1 MKRVFSLGLAAASLG
16 LAAAIA
22 VLAMPA
28 AAAVTPERVKITGE
42 VIDSWCYITEIMFP
56 EGTAHHQCAI
66 WCAAGGIPVG
76 ILGDDGQVYM
86 VLKVEA
92 DATSVANPAILE
104 IQSHRVT
111 VDGELYKRDGINY
124 LVVNQVVADQ
134 GIVKVNHEE
143 WGIQPF
149 GE

>member
-1 MKRVFSLGLAAASLG
+1 MKRLLSLVLAAGLAA
-16 LAAAIA
+16 LA
-22 VLAMPA
+22 LPA
-28 AAAVTPERVKITGE
+28 AGATPERVKVTGE

-56 EGTAHHQCAI
+56 EGSAHDQCAI

-76 ILGDDGQVYM
+76 ILGGDGQIYM
-86 VLKVEA
+86 VLKV
-92 DATSVANPAILE
+92 DQDSTNVANPTILK
-104 IQSHRVT
+104 IQSHQVT
-111 VDGELYKRDGINY
+111 VDGDLYVRDGINY
-124 LVVNQVVADQ
+124 LVVNQVVADA

>member
-1 MKRVFSLGLAAASLG
+1 MLLRSLALAAGLAA
-16 LAAAIA
+16 LA
-22 VLAMPA
+22 LPA
-28 AAAVTPERVKITGE
+28 AAATPERVKVTGE

-56 EGTAHHQCAI
+56 EGSAHHQCAI

-76 ILGDDGQVYM
+76 ILGADGQIYM
-86 VLKVEA
+86 VLKVNQ
-92 DATSVANPAILE
+92 DSTNVANPAILK
-104 IQSHRVT
+104 IQSHQVT
-111 VDGELYKRDGINY
+111 VDGDLYVRDGINY
-124 LVVNQVVADQ
+124 LVVNQVVADA

>member
-1 MKRVFSLGLAAASLG
+1 MKRLLSLVLA
-16 LAAAIA
+16 A
-22 VLAMPA
+22 VLAALALPA
-28 AAAVTPERVKITGE
+28 AAATPERVKITGE

-56 EGTAHHQCAI
+56 EGSAHHQCAI

-76 ILGDDGQVYM
+76 ILGGDGQIYM
-86 VLKVEA
+86 VLKV
-92 DATSVANPAILE
+92 DQDSTNVANPAILR
-104 IQSHRVT
+104 IQSHQVT
-111 VDGELYKRDGINY
+111 VDGDLYVRDGINY
-124 LVVNQVVADQ
+124 LVVNQVVADA

>member
-1 MKRVFSLGLAAASLG
+1 MKRLRSLILAAGLAA
-16 LAAAIA
+16 LA
-22 VLAMPA
+22 LPA
-28 AAAVTPERVKITGE
+28 AAATPERVKGTGE

-56 EGTAHHQCAI
+56 EGSAHHQCAI

-76 ILGDDGQVYM
+76 ILGADGQIYM
-86 VLKVEA
+86 VLKVNQ
-92 DATSVANPAILE
+92 DSTNVANPAILK
-104 IQSHRVT
+104 IQSHQVT
-111 VDGELYKRDGINY
+111 VDGDLYVRDGINY
-124 LVVNQVVADQ
+124 LVVNQVVADA

>member
-1 MKRVFSLGLAAASLG
+1 MLKLIRWTAVLALAAAVATPA
-16 LAAAIA
+16 LAAKG
-22 VLAMPA
+22 
-28 AAAVTPERVKITGE
+28 ERVKVTGE
-42 VIDSWCYITEIMFP
+42 VIDSWCYITEIMFS
-56 EGTAHHQCAI
+56 EGSAHHQCAL

-76 ILGDDGQVYM
+76 ILGDDGKVYM
-86 VLKVEA
+86 VLKVED

-104 IQSHRVT
+104 IQSHQVT
-111 VDGELYKRDGINY
+111 VDGELYERDGLNY
-124 LVVNQVVADQ
+124 LVVNQVVADE